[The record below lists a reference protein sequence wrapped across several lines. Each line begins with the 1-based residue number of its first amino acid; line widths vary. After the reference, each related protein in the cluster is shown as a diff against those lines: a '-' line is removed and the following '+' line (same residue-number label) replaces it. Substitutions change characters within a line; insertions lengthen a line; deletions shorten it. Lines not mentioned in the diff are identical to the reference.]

1 MTIPTSIR
9 CRQPVKHHSH
19 GNCLFVA
26 KLRTQDN
33 GLPKFRA
40 NSCVLSSPT
49 SEVDEVSGWLWQLVT
64 AIHDE
69 NDGPTICDRVS
80 QRLFMTAFMLP

>member
-1 MTIPTSIR
+1 M
-9 CRQPVKHHSH
+9 KHHSL
-19 GNCLFVA
+19 GNGLTVA

-40 NSCVLSSPT
+40 NSCGLSSTT
-49 SEVDEVSGWLWQLVT
+49 SEADEVSGQSWQLVT

-69 NDGPTICDRVS
+69 NDGPTICDPLS